1 MSLDVEF
8 NIIRI
13 RLDSQMCFM
22 SLGKNDLKYTA
33 FQQYC
38 NITAILLECCKVWS
52 YYSKSQK
59 IFAFEM
65 R

>member
-22 SLGKNDLKYTA
+22 SLGKNLID
-33 FQQYC
+33 
-38 NITAILLECCKVWS
+38 
-52 YYSKSQK
+52 K
-59 IFAFEM
+59 IKNLPFIPFHTEKFKQNDIFS
-65 R
+65 